1 MLTPFP
7 IEFMIIVTFAVV
19 AILFVILISVVL
31 VIHKAIEAQ
40 QIWREDRLYEEYS
53 VLFAELLLQELP
65 PLTSDAKPS
74 AVFRQYDELIAPMQT
89 RLKNLSSRRRRQHR
103 HVLRKVLT
111 DFAQDLSGETAE
123 RLVYFFYAF
132 GFVDEL
138 CELLKSRHWW
148 IRAQAARDLG
158 LIRARRGIRYLTAAL
173 EDVHPDVRNQAMQS
187 LIVLVGVEALR
198 TIFRISRDLSAWTQ
212 VELSVI
218 VMGFKEKAVPYLIE
232 ALDSSDESVV
242 FFSLE
247 MLSQIGFTAA
257 VEPLLNLL
265 TTHPRTS
272 IRAKAAEALGRL
284 GDGRAEGPL
293 LSHISSGDTT
303 LRLKAIEAV
312 GRIGSPQ
319 AVQPLL
325 RQWERGDIHE
335 RIVIARAI
343 ARCGEEGLSVIRSI
357 AQGEPSL
364 NTAIVGQVLEELG
377 YIEEAA

>member
-19 AILFVILISVVL
+19 ATLFVILISVAL

-40 QIWREDRLYEEYS
+40 KIWREDRLYEEYS

-65 PLTSDAKPS
+65 SPAFDAKPS
-74 AVFRQYDELIAPMQT
+74 AVFRQYDRLIAPIQAK
-89 RLKNLSSRRRRQHR
+89 LKGFSTRRRRRHR
-103 HVLRKVLT
+103 HVLQKVLI
-111 DFAQDLSGETAE
+111 DFAQDLSGEAAE

-132 GFVDEL
+132 GFVEEL
-138 CELLKSRHWW
+138 CQLLKSRHWW

-158 LIRARRGIRYLTAAL
+158 LVRARRGISYLTAAL
-173 EDVHPDVRNQAMQS
+173 EDAHPDVRNQAMQS

-198 TIFRISRDLSAWTQ
+198 TIFRISRELSEWTQ

-218 VMGFKEKAVPYLIE
+218 VMGFKERAVPYLIE

-242 FFSLE
+242 LFSIE
-247 MLSQIGFTAA
+247 MLSQIGFVAA
-257 VEPLLNLL
+257 VDPLLNVLS
-265 TTHPRTS
+265 THPRTNV
-272 IRAKAAEALGRL
+272 RAKAAEALGRL
-284 GDGRAEGPL
+284 GDGRAEEPL
-293 LSHISSGDTT
+293 LSNISSGDSG
-303 LRLKAIEAV
+303 LRLSAIEAL
-312 GRIGSPQ
+312 GRIGSPK

-325 RQWERGDIHE
+325 RQWERREIRE
-335 RIVIARAI
+335 RVLIARAI
-343 ARCGEEGLSVIRSI
+343 ARCGEEGLSVIRTI

-377 YIEEAA
+377 YLEEAA